1 VTIEPEPT
9 PRRGSLLPPGTIRR
23 AGLMFGLLASC
34 VLFVAWVWPDRRP
47 ITEVERY
54 LRRGQVAAAQAIR
67 QDLLRLS
74 PQGADS
80 GPAVQHLIK
89 LGFACAAPVTPS
101 GQWYCT
107 HRRPE
112 QPRRVV
118 ILEARIRLHE
128 GATSEITTRI
138 WDEPLP

>member
-1 VTIEPEPT
+1 VTIEPEAT
-9 PRRGSLLPPGTIRR
+9 PRRGSLLPPGTLRR
-23 AGLMFGLLASC
+23 AALMFGFLASC
-34 VLFVAWVWPDRRP
+34 VLFIAWVWPDRRP
-47 ITEVERY
+47 ITEVELY
-54 LRRGQVAAAQAIR
+54 LRRGYTAGADAIR
-67 QDLLRLS
+67 QDLARLS
-74 PQGADS
+74 PRGADS

-118 ILEARIRLHE
+118 IVEARIRLFD
-128 GATSEITTRI
+128 GTTSDITTRI